1 MKRERNIYN
10 MQNAKRILIT
20 GGAGFIGSNLAKVLL
35 ADGAHV
41 DCVDNLITGR
51 LQAIHTLR
59 LNKNFRF
66 LKMDINDAIFM
77 ATCLSTRYDEIYHLA
92 CPTGVPNI
100 RVHGEEML
108 KTCSRGTEN
117 VLEVACAQGAKVI
130 YASSAEV
137 YGDPDVF
144 PQDEEYYGN
153 VNPVGPRSAYE
164 EGKRFGEA
172 ITRLYSEKYRVDAK
186 IIRIFNT
193 FGVGMSPDDSRVIPC
208 FLRQIRDRRN
218 IIVYG
223 DGTQMRTHLYI
234 GDLIAALLLVMDQ
247 GQRGEVYNIGGER
260 QLSILELIDIIKG
273 LTPLSVGVEHRPHFI
288 EDHAGR
294 LPMIAKVKELG
305 WQPHVDIREG
315 LRRML
320 VSFGIPTHGV
330 VSKPP
335 SRAGIRLN
343 QLTDMEHAVVRAGR

>member
-1 MKRERNIYN
+1 MDDP
-10 MQNAKRILIT
+10 KRILIT
-20 GGAGFIGSNLAKVLL
+20 GGAGFIGSSLAKVLL
-35 ADGAHV
+35 TEGAHV

-51 LQAIHTLR
+51 LESIQALR
-59 LNKNFRF
+59 MNKNFRF
-66 LKMDINDAIFM
+66 LKMDINDAIFLM
-77 ATCLSTRYDEIYHLA
+77 TCLSTRYDEIYHFA

-100 RVHGEEML
+100 RVYGEEML

-117 VLEVACAQGAKVI
+117 VLELACAQGARVI

-144 PQDEEYYGN
+144 PQGEEYHGN
-153 VNPVGPRSAYE
+153 VDPVGPRSAYE

-172 ITRLYSEKYRVDAK
+172 ITRLYSEKYHVDAK

-193 FGVGMSPDDSRVIPC
+193 FGAGMSPDDSRVIPR
-208 FLRQIRDRRN
+208 FMKQIRDRRS

-234 GDLIAALLLVMDQ
+234 GDLIAALLLVMGQ

-273 LTPLSVGVEHRPHFI
+273 LTPLPVEVEHRPHFI

-305 WQPHVDIREG
+305 WEPRVDIREG

-320 VSFGIPTHGV
+320 VSYGIPTHGV
-330 VSKPP
+330 ISQPP
-335 SRAGIRLN
+335 LPPAGTRSS
-343 QLTDMEHAVVRAGR
+343 QLTDMGHAVARADR

>member
-1 MKRERNIYN
+1 MKGYHV
-10 MQNAKRILIT
+10 QDSKRILIT

-51 LQAIHTLR
+51 LEAIHTLR
-59 LNKNFRF
+59 LDKNFRF
-66 LKMDINDAIFM
+66 LKMDINEVIFL
-77 ATCLSTRYDEIYHLA
+77 ATCMSTRYDEIYHFA

-100 RVHGEEML
+100 RVYGEEML
-108 KTCSRGTEN
+108 RTCSRGTEN
-117 VLEVACAQGAKVI
+117 VLEIACAQGAKVI

-144 PQDEEYYGN
+144 PQSEEYHGN
-153 VNPVGPRSAYE
+153 VDPVGPRSAYE

-172 ITRLYSEKYRVDAK
+172 LTRLYSEKYRVDAK
-186 IIRIFNT
+186 TIRIFNT
-193 FGVGMSPDDSRVIPC
+193 FGVGMSPEDSRVIPR
-208 FLRQIRDRRN
+208 FLKQIRDGRN
-218 IIVYG
+218 VIVYG
-223 DGTQMRTHLYI
+223 DGTQVRTHLYI

-260 QLSILELIDIIKG
+260 QLSILELVDTIKE
-273 LTPLSVGVEHRPHFI
+273 LTPLPVKVEHRPHFI

-294 LPMIAKVKELG
+294 LPMTAKVKELG
-305 WQPHVDIREG
+305 WEPRVDIREG

-320 VSFGIPTHGV
+320 VSYGIPTHGV
-330 VSKPP
+330 ESQPP
-335 SRAGIRLN
+335 LSPAGIRSN
-343 QLTDMEHAVVRAGR
+343 QRTDMGRAVARAGR